1 VTVITS
7 VVGSAAELAET
18 MGRDLL
24 VLTSEERSSPHFVRT
39 TGQGRTV
46 RVSLPRGTEIND
58 GDVLAIDG
66 GVAIVVSAAPEALL
80 SISPHGAPIDWAA
93 VGYQLGNLHRPVR
106 FLDAGM
112 LTPVDPMVED
122 LLTRMKVPFQRVQAP
137 FVGRRYGSM
146 SGHHHE
152 HAPAAHDEH
161 DRDDHDHDHRHHHGH
176 SHDPGPGRHRHS

>member
-1 VTVITS
+1 MTVITKIL
-7 VVGSAAELAET
+7 GSAGELAGT

-39 TGQGRTV
+39 TTQGRTV

-80 SISPHGAPIDWAA
+80 SISPQGAPIDWAA

-122 LLTRMKVPFQRVQAP
+122 LLARMKVPFQRVQAP
-137 FVGRRYGSM
+137 FLGRRYGSM

-152 HAPAAHDEH
+152 HGPEAPG
-161 DRDDHDHDHRHHHGH
+161 DHDHHDGHDHHHHHGH
-176 SHDPGPGRHRHS
+176 AHDPGLRGHRHS